1 MCLRSVKMEV
11 LWDRDNFFVESSKF
25 LSSVSE
31 DAAAGADPGIKNE
44 KLAGEVPVVVGETP
58 EGVEVQGVSFGTT
71 SNSFKLSAG
80 GEFGFP
86 MVDDL
91 WK

>member
-31 DAAAGADPGIKNE
+31 DAAVADPGIKNE
-44 KLAGEVPVVVGETP
+44 KLAGEVPIPTVVVE
-58 EGVEVQGVSFGTT
+58 
-71 SNSFKLSAG
+71 
-80 GEFGFP
+80 
-86 MVDDL
+86 
-91 WK
+91 

>member
-1 MCLRSVKMEV
+1 M
-11 LWDRDNFFVESSKF
+11 
-25 LSSVSE
+25 VS
-31 DAAAGADPGIKNE
+31 
-44 KLAGEVPVVVGETP
+44 ETP